1 MEAAVKILE
10 VKDLRVSFKTYAGEN
25 QAVRGVNFHL
35 NEGETLAIVGESGCG
50 KTVTSKAILRIL
62 PSPPAIIHESSE
74 VYFGDLELTGLEDKE
89 MVAIRG
95 SEISMIFQDP
105 MTSLN
110 PTMRIG
116 EQIAESI
123 IIHQGKT
130 KKDAIDDVINLL
142 ELVGIPNPES
152 RVRQYPHEFSGG
164 MRQRAMIAIA
174 LACNPKILIADEPTT
189 ALDVTIQAQIMDLI
203 KSLQKKLNTAV
214 ILVTHD
220 LGVVA
225 EVADRI
231 QVMYAGEI
239 VETGNSSDIF
249 YHPKHPYTWALL
261 KSVPKLHTENKS
273 ELYSLNGTPPD
284 LLNPPK
290 GCAFA
295 ARCEYCMNICRE
307 KSPEFTEIHAEH
319 KSACW
324 LLHSKAPSIDY
335 KVDSYTAE
343 QPSDIATEEVKHV
356 R

>member
-1 MEAAVKILE
+1 MSKKILE
-10 VKDLRVSFKTYAGEN
+10 VKNLRVSFNTYAGEN
-25 QAVRGVNFHL
+25 QAVRGVSFHL

-50 KTVTSKAILRIL
+50 KTVTSKSILRIL
-62 PSPPAIIHESSE
+62 PSPPAVIKEGSE
-74 VYFGDLELTGLEDKE
+74 VWLEGRELTNLEDDE
-89 MVAIRG
+89 MVTVRG

-110 PTMRIG
+110 PTMKIG

-123 IIHQGKT
+123 IIHQNKS
-130 KKDAIDDVINLL
+130 KKQALKEVVELL
-142 ELVGIPNPES
+142 EMVGIPNAEE
-152 RVRQYPHEFSGG
+152 RIKQYPHEFSGG

-174 LACNPKILIADEPTT
+174 LACSPKILIADEPTT

-239 VETGNSSDIF
+239 VETGNSRDIF
-249 YHPKHPYTWALL
+249 YNPKHPYTWALL
-261 KSVPKLHTENKS
+261 KSVPKLKTENKS
-273 ELYSLNGTPPD
+273 ELYSLSGTPPD
-284 LLNPPK
+284 LLNPPI

-295 ARCEYCMNICRE
+295 ARCEYCMNICRS
-307 KSPEFTEIHAEH
+307 KSPKFTDIDGEH
-319 KSACW
+319 RTACW
-324 LLHSKAPSIDY
+324 LLHDNAPNIEY
-335 KVDSYTAE
+335 QVESYTGG
-343 QPSDIATEEVKHV
+343 QTC
-356 R
+356 